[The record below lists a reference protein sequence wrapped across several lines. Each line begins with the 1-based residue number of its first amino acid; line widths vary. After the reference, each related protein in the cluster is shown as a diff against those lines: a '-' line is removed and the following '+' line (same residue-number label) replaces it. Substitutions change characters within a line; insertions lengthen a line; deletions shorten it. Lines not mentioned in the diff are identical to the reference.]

1 MTDQGPL
8 SGLSRAQAE
17 IFYGNGNT
25 VPRYQQPQPS
35 IVGGIV
41 GAFVGVWLYN
51 RLSPAARRQ
60 RKAAQESARHT
71 SAKYNRWPREA
82 E

>member
-1 MTDQGPL
+1 MTDEGPL
-8 SGLSRAQAE
+8 SGLNHAQAE

-41 GAFVGVWLYN
+41 GAFVGVWLYQ
-51 RLSPAARRQ
+51 RFSRKGKAEREASRR
-60 RKAAQESARHT
+60 T
-71 SAKYNRWPREA
+71 SAEYNRWPREA